1 MVQYYNNPVMLGS
14 FLSDIGSAFKKGV
27 NAVVRK
33 ANPIT
38 AVQDAWSD
46 VKKVGSDVYDAG
58 KFAVNS
64 TISIA
69 KNPLSTS
76 NYVSLFKQGTKMAF
90 DQSADVLKDLKTDVM
105 STLPYDPVL
114 NKVMPNESAA
124 VMNVAEARG
133 AGAAASKAAS
143 AAGARMAQQIAEGK
157 RKEREAAQA
166 SAAAAAKAASRA
178 SAKKSADVNLMKA
191 KQLADQQKDIPQDKV
206 EEKAQD
212 IMVTDP
218 TGVNQ
223 IIDAANAAQND
234 ARAQEVYYVMP
245 NTDVKSDY
253 TKWLVI
259 GGIGLAALYLL
270 RGNK

>member
-14 FLSDIGSAFKKGV
+14 FLSDIGGAFKKAA
-27 NAVVRK
+27 NTVVRK
-33 ANPIT
+33 VNPVT
-38 AVQDAWSD
+38 AVQDAWGD
-46 VKKVGSDVYDAG
+46 IKKVGSNVYDAG
-58 KFAVNS
+58 KFAVDS
-64 TISIA
+64 TVSIA
-69 KNPLSTS
+69 KNPFSPS
-76 NYVSLFKQGTKMAF
+76 NYVSLFKQGAGMVY
-90 DQSADVLKDLKTDVM
+90 DQTAGALKDLKTDVM
-105 STLPYDPVL
+105 STMPYDPVL
-114 NKVMPNESAA
+114 NKVIPDESAA

-143 AAGARMAQQIAEGK
+143 AASARMARQIAEGK
-157 RKEREAAQA
+157 RKEREAAAA
-166 SAAAAAKAASRA
+166 SAAAAAKAASIA

-191 KQLADQQKDIPQDKV
+191 KQLADRQKDTPQDKV

-212 IMVTDP
+212 IMITDP

-259 GGIGLAALYLL
+259 GGLGLAALYLL
-270 RGNK
+270 RGEE

>member
-27 NAVVRK
+27 NTVVRK

-38 AVQDAWSD
+38 AVQDAWGD
-46 VKKVGSDVYDAG
+46 IKKVGSNVYDAG

-69 KNPLSTS
+69 KNPLSPS
-76 NYVSLFKQGTKMAF
+76 NYVSLFKQGTKMAI

-143 AAGARMAQQIAEGK
+143 AASARMAQQIAEGK

-191 KQLADQQKDIPQDKV
+191 KQLADQQKDTPQDKV

-212 IMVTDP
+212 IMFTDP

-245 NTDVKSDY
+245 NTEVKSDY
-253 TKWLVI
+253 TKWLVF
-259 GGIGLAALYLL
+259 GGLGLAALYLL
-270 RGNK
+270 RGNE